1 MEKEDSRVLAETT
14 NYRLI
19 RKRTEYPG
27 GILIRGRGAELVS
40 AKVSDLYVVEKVG
53 KDSMGDVAYTSVGS
67 YEVISDGLPEVTT
80 TSKVIREGLMS
91 GETRAGDIFRAL
103 LESFKESY

>member
-53 KDSMGDVAYTSVGS
+53 KDSMGDVAYTPVGS
-67 YEVISDGLPEVTT
+67 YEVISDGPPEVSTT
-80 TSKVIREGLMS
+80 KVIREGLMS